1 MPETTT
7 RAKRGTAVQLTPD
20 EAARA
25 KAATLLQLELQ
36 KADIEQK
43 AAELKAELTEYVK
56 ETGNTELGAYT
67 VTIGEQ
73 KPKIDLDHLTGN
85 AKSRIIEQLM
95 AELPDYQKAPKAEL
109 DWEKIYYALPTSP
122 AVANALKV
130 RNLEFNL
137 VQSYTFRKAK

>member
-1 MPETTT
+1 MSETTA
-7 RAKRGTAVQLTPD
+7 RKRGTAVQLTPE

-36 KADIEQK
+36 KADIEAK

-56 ETGNTELGAYT
+56 ESGNTDLGAYT

-73 KPKIDLDHLTGN
+73 KPKIKLDHLTAN
-85 AKSRIIEQLM
+85 AKTRIIEQLM
-95 AELPDYQKAPKAEL
+95 AELPDYKKEKVEL
-109 DWEKIYYALPTSP
+109 DWEKIYYALTTSP

-130 RNLEFNL
+130 RSLEFDL
-137 VQSYTFRKAK
+137 VSSYTFRKAAK